1 MERYKIEI
9 TQSAEKTLNHLPKEV
24 LKRILEKIL
33 ELSTNPFPLGC
44 RKLSGGDYT
53 YRIRIGSYRV
63 VYDIHKKIV
72 TIRILKVGHRK
83 DVYR

>member
-1 MERYKIEI
+1 MEKYKIEI

-33 ELSTNPFPLGC
+33 ELSANPFPLGC
-44 RKLSGGDYT
+44 RKLSSEEHT
-53 YRIRIGSYRV
+53 YRVRTGSYRV
-63 VYDIHKKIV
+63 IYDIHKKVI
-72 TIRILKVGHRK
+72 TIRILKIGHRK